1 MKRSGFA
8 NEGRAMGPWSI
19 LRLFFCLR
27 QLSLGHRD
35 PGNSEVNDKID
46 RRSLAGFRVLL
57 VSVDLSNRLLK
68 AKIELQRL
76 VQRELDIEDFCLC
89 RQF

>member
-35 PGNSEVNDKID
+35 PGNSEVNGKID
-46 RRSLAGFRVLL
+46 RCSLTGFGGGLSVKKHLL
-57 VSVDLSNRLLK
+57 DLERQS
-68 AKIELQRL
+68 L
-76 VQRELDIEDFCLC
+76 VG
-89 RQF
+89 